1 MNKVTDKQISP
12 VIRVRVSVILQR
24 NDGRVCFVRHNKNGK
39 IYWLLPGGGQ
49 DPFESATETARREL
63 REELKLELSGN
74 SLQLAF
80 IRESFNAE
88 IGRHIQF
95 LVFKGE
101 CADFDSIAVGEDE
114 RVEGYDFFDAEELGD
129 KPVYPAIKED
139 IFAYLNDKDNF
150 NFKTLEW
157 IP

>member
-1 MNKVTDKQISP
+1 M
-12 VIRVRVSVILQR
+12 
-24 NDGRVCFVRHNKNGK
+24 CFVRHNKNGK

-49 DPFESATETARREL
+49 DPFESATETAKREL
-63 REELKLELSGN
+63 LEELKLELSGAP
-74 SLQLAF
+74 LRLAF
-80 IRESFNAE
+80 VRESFNAE

-95 LVFKGE
+95 LVFAGE
-101 CADFDSIAVGEDE
+101 CLDFNSIAVGEDE
-114 RVEGYDFFDAEELGD
+114 RVEGYDFFNAEEIRD

-139 IFAYLNDKDNF
+139 IFAYLDDKNNF